1 MVRLLANNMKS
12 SDLDE
17 LENKVNQLIEL
28 NKALQDSNNQLLDN
42 EASLIAERD
51 RLKHKNQIARQKI
64 SSMIE
69 RLKSLEQGH
78 GQQ

>member
-1 MVRLLANNMKS
+1 MKHANLEALA
-12 SDLDE
+12 E
-17 LENKVNQLIEL
+17 KVDQLIAL
-28 NKALQDSNNQLLDN
+28 NKALQATNDQLTGN
-42 EASLIAERD
+42 EAALIAERD
-51 RLKHKNQIARQKI
+51 RLKQKNKIARQKI